1 MGEQTRQ
8 WSCYEEN
15 ERRVNSESVMEKVL
29 REERG
34 LTEKVTCE
42 QSPKGGGSFGD
53 TGEMLQA
60 EGTVRAKALREEGQ
74 EAASSS

>member
-1 MGEQTRQ
+1 
-8 WSCYEEN
+8 
-15 ERRVNSESVMEKVL
+15 MEKVLL

-42 QSPKGGGSFGD
+42 QSPKAGGSFGD
-53 TGEMLQA
+53 AGEMLQV
-60 EGTVRAKALREEGQ
+60 EGTARAKALREEGQ

>member
-1 MGEQTRQ
+1 
-8 WSCYEEN
+8 
-15 ERRVNSESVMEKVL
+15 MEKVLL